1 MLNFREFQAGP
12 DPFGRTYQVLLKWM
26 QTAISIRH
34 SDTVDV
40 KFMLTTGSE
49 RTEKTIAMPH
59 ADLLKLSRETSHEM
73 TDAWCSRL
81 AAQHLLRLVE
91 TGEDLEKDLVTPSY
105 SQLKEYAA
113 LVAQDEQAAV
123 RNRGAA

>member
-12 DPFGRTYQVLLKWM
+12 DPFGKTYEVLLKWM

-40 KFMLTTGSE
+40 KFVLRSGEE
-49 RTEKTIAMPH
+49 RAEKTVALGH
-59 ADLLKLSRETSHEM
+59 AALLELSRETGHEM

-81 AAQHLLRLVE
+81 AALHVRRVVE
-91 TGEDLEKDLVTPSY
+91 TGEDMEKELVTPSRQ
-105 SQLKEYAA
+105 QLERYAA
-113 LVAQDEQAAV
+113 AVAEEEKAAIE
-123 RNRGAA
+123 RA

>member
-40 KFMLTTGSE
+40 SFLL
-49 RTEKTIAMPH
+49 RTDGEQIQKTIAMRH
-59 ADLLKLSRETSHEM
+59 ADLVKLSRETSHEL
-73 TDAWCSRL
+73 TDPWCSRL
-81 AAQHLLRLVE
+81 GAQHLLQLIT
-91 TGEDLEKDLVTPSY
+91 TGEDLEKDLVTVSY
-105 SQLKEYAA
+105 AQLRDYAA
-113 LVAQDEQAAV
+113 VLADEEKAAV